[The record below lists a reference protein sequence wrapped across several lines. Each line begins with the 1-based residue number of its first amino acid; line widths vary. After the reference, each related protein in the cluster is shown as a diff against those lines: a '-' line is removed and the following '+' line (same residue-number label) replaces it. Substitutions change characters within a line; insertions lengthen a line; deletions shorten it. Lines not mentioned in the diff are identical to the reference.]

1 MKLSEFSNDKELDE
15 IIPAIAA
22 VGGAVARGAAAVG
35 RAAVGGAKLAAR
47 GVGGL
52 AKLGDMGGQLAPA
65 LAGRGDN
72 ARSATGAT
80 AQTPAEKT
88 KEVAVAKKEYQDK
101 ISELEAQIR
110 ELRTAQA
117 QVR

>member
-1 MKLSEFSNDKELDE
+1 MKLSEFSKDQELE
-15 IIPAIAA
+15 ELLGI
-22 VGGAVARGAAAVG
+22 GTLARGVG
-35 RAAVGGAKLAAR
+35 SLAKGVAKTAVGGAKLAAR

-52 AKLGDMGGQLAPA
+52 AKLGDMGGNLGPA

-72 ARSATGAT
+72 ARSLAGEP

>member
-15 IIPAIAA
+15 FIPAIA
-22 VGGAVARGAAAVG
+22 GGIARGAMAVG
-35 RAAVGGAKLAAR
+35 RAAVGGAKLAGRA
-47 GVGGL
+47 GLGL
-52 AKLGDMGGQLAPA
+52 AKLGDMGGALAPA

-72 ARSATGAT
+72 ARSLAGAA

-88 KEVAVAKKEYQDK
+88 KEVADAKKEYQDK

>member
-1 MKLSEFSNDKELDE
+1 MKLSEFSKDQELE
-15 IIPAIAA
+15 ELLGI
-22 VGGAVARGAAAVG
+22 GTLARGVG
-35 RAAVGGAKLAAR
+35 SLAKGVVKTAVGGAKLAGRA
-47 GVGGL
+47 GL
-52 AKLGDMGGQLAPA
+52 GIAKLGDMGGGLDTA

>member
-1 MKLSEFSNDKELDE
+1 MKLSEFSKDQELE
-15 IIPAIAA
+15 ELLGI
-22 VGGAVARGAAAVG
+22 GTLARGVG
-35 RAAVGGAKLAAR
+35 SLAKGVVKTAVGGAKLAAR

-52 AKLGDMGGQLAPA
+52 AKLGDMGGNLGPA

>member
-15 IIPAIAA
+15 FIPAI
-22 VGGAVARGAAAVG
+22 VGGIARGAMAVG
-35 RAAVGGAKLAAR
+35 RAAVGGAKLAGRA
-47 GVGGL
+47 GLGL
-52 AKLGDMGGQLAPA
+52 AKLGDMGGALAPA

-72 ARSATGAT
+72 ARSLAGEP

>member
-1 MKLSEFSNDKELDE
+1 MKLSEFSKDQELE
-15 IIPAIAA
+15 ELLGIGTLAK
-22 VGGAVARGAAAVG
+22 GVAKT
-35 RAAVGGAKLAAR
+35 AVGGAKLAGRA
-47 GVGGL
+47 GLGL
-52 AKLGDMGGQLAPA
+52 AKLGDMGGNLGPA

-72 ARSATGAT
+72 ARSLAGAA

-88 KEVAVAKKEYQDK
+88 KEVADAKKEYQDK

>member
-1 MKLSEFSNDKELDE
+1 MKLSEFSNDKELE
-15 IIPAIAA
+15 ELLGI
-22 VGGAVARGAAAVG
+22 GTLARGVG
-35 RAAVGGAKLAAR
+35 SLAKGVAKTAVGGAKLAAR

-52 AKLGDMGGQLAPA
+52 AKLGDMGGNLGPA

-72 ARSATGAT
+72 ARSLAGEP

>member
-15 IIPAIAA
+15 FIPAIA
-22 VGGAVARGAAAVG
+22 GGIARGAMAVG

-52 AKLGDMGGQLAPA
+52 AKLGDMGGDLGPA
-65 LAGRGDN
+65 LDGRGPN
-72 ARSATGAT
+72 ARSAPGAA

-88 KEVAVAKKEYQDK
+88 KEVATAKKEYQDK